1 MGLHRVEP
9 GIPSLRRVIAG
20 RLDAAATGPAPLR
33 RRARVRHG
41 GGRGRARGGT
51 GRRLL
56 IPLVALALLAG
67 PLGCGRHEP
76 VSPLSPDWRPVALPA
91 PDARIADLAGCAD
104 RWYAVGTSGGR
115 PAAWTSA
122 DGVAWRPV
130 ALRPATYY
138 GQQGS
143 FTSVACRGSDVVALS
158 SASGGVHGNP
168 RVSVWC
174 GASGTAVPAAGGVP
188 AADDPPGDGWREV
201 PVPFELFGGPLAG
214 SVGRVVAGSAAWLIV
229 GSRVSPTTG
238 RHGAAVWV
246 SADGE
251 VFHLVDDAPALR
263 STDDALAAVHDAAP
277 RPDGGWLLVG
287 SIGRPTAPRPAAWTS
302 PDGLHWT
309 RAHVERSEAGAVQRA
324 VPLHDRLLAVGDDGG
339 AVHLWRTDPTGT
351 RLDTSAVMGGAGGGT
366 EVTALATVPTAAGSL
381 AVAAVGGGLF
391 GVTDGTGAAWRPIR
405 PPAGTGDG
413 DRLLLAGKG
422 STLLVAV
429 TTTPGAVGGPS
440 GATALWS
447 GDLASV

>member
-1 MGLHRVEP
+1 MGLHRVKLRV
-9 GIPSLRRVIAG
+9 PSLFRVIA
-20 RLDAAATGPAPLR
+20 LSAPARP
-33 RRARVRHG
+33 
-41 GGRGRARGGT
+41 

-56 IPLVALALLAG
+56 APLVALALLAG
-67 PLGCGRHEP
+67 PLGCERHEP
-76 VSPLSPDWRPVALPA
+76 LPPLSPDWRPVELPA
-91 PDARIADLAGCAD
+91 PDARIADLASCED
-104 RWYAVGTSGGR
+104 RWYVVGASGGH
-115 PAAWTSA
+115 PAAWVSA

-130 ALRPATYY
+130 ALRSATYY

-168 RVSVWC
+168 RVSVWRGPS
-174 GASGTAVPAAGGVP
+174 GAGATAAGGVA
-188 AADDPPGDGWREV
+188 AADDPSGGGWREV

-214 SVGRVVAGSAAWLIV
+214 AVGQVVAGPAGWLIV

-251 VFHLVDDAPALR
+251 TFQLVDDAPALR
-263 STDDALAAVHDAAP
+263 STDDALTAVHDAAP

-287 SIGRPTAPRPAAWTS
+287 SIGRPTAPRPAAWAS

-309 RAHVERSEAGAVQRA
+309 RTHVERSQAGVVQRV
-324 VPLHDRLLAVGDDGG
+324 VPLHDRLLAVGDEAG
-339 AVHLWRTDPTGT
+339 AVRLWRTDPTGK
-351 RLDTSAVMGGAGGGT
+351 RLNTSAGMGGAGRET
-366 EVTALATVPTAAGSL
+366 EVTALATVSTTAGPL

-391 GVTDGTGAAWRPIR
+391 GIADGTGAAWRPIR

-413 DRLLLAGKG
+413 DRLRLAGRG
-422 STLLVAV
+422 TTLLVAV
-429 TTTPGAVGGPS
+429 ATTPDAVAGQGRAP
-440 GATALWS
+440 TLWS